1 MEMLV
6 ELYCSVDDF
15 WKDFSKQW
23 EQHLLTKGRSLRGP
37 KAKMSVPEMM
47 TISILFHQSSYRNFK
62 HFYCN
67 HVMIYLRK
75 EFPTL
80 ISYSRF
86 VYLLKSLFI
95 PLFAYLVHNRGAV
108 TGISFID
115 STKIQ
120 VCHNKRIRRNKV
132 FARFAKMGK
141 TGAGWFFGF
150 KLHLITNEVGE
161 ILAFQLTPGNT
172 SDVSVADRLSQG
184 IMGSLYGDKGYISEK
199 LGKKLM
205 DRGLQLF
212 TNLRAKMKNKC
223 MNLRDKMLLRKRVI
237 IETINDQLKNISQIE
252 HTRHRS
258 VSNFLVNT
266 LCAIAAYMRQSKKPR
281 IRMSDEENLALAAC

>member
-6 ELYCSVDDF
+6 ELYCSIDDF
-15 WKDFSKQW
+15 WKDFNKQW
-23 EQHLLTKGRSLRGP
+23 EQHLISHNKSPRGP
-37 KAKMSVPEMM
+37 KAKMSIPEMM
-47 TISILFHQSSYRNFK
+47 TISILFHQSNYRNFK

-67 HVMIYLRK
+67 HVGVYLRK
-75 EFPTL
+75 EFPKL

-95 PLFAYLVHNRGAV
+95 PLFAYLLHNRGTV
-108 TGISFID
+108 TGVSFMD

-120 VCHNKRIRRNKV
+120 VCHNKRIGRNTV
-132 FARFAKMGK
+132 FARFAKIGK
-141 TGAGWFFGF
+141 TGAGWFLGF

-161 ILAFQLTPGNT
+161 ILAFALTPGNA
-172 SDVSVADRLSQG
+172 SDVSVADVLAKG
-184 IMGSLYGDKGYISEK
+184 ITGNLYGDKGYISEK
-199 LGKKLM
+199 LRKKFM

-212 TNLRAKMKNKC
+212 TNVRAKMKNTC

-258 VSNFLVNT
+258 ISNFLVNT
-266 LCAIAAYMRQSKKPR
+266 LCAIAAYMRQPKKPR
-281 IRMSDEENLALAAC
+281 IRMSDEENLGSVAC